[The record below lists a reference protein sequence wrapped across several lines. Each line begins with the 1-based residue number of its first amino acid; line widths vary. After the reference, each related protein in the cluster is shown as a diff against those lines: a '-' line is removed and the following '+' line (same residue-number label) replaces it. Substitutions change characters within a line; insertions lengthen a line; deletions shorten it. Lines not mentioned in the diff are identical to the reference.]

1 MEKIYSHMG
10 INEEKLGRNNSTI
23 LDNGKEI
30 IYKVTYSKELIVNM
44 EFIGQ
49 ENNGKSNVN
58 SCGWKRDSRY
68 YFKQLLNRHPE
79 YFSEENKWS
88 LEDGISPLCDKV
100 FIDYFPEYKPFL
112 GDKLIHH
119 HIGEDG
125 QSVALPAG
133 LHTGYGI
140 VHNVEKELGITKNG
154 RDFSNLVQCKYSSSN
169 NFDWEKDAD
178 EIMKT
183 VINKNS
189 VNNVNSKPKDIREK
203 SGKTKSGMKINKPN
217 WIWDNAPKIGG
228 IIGKNL
234 LKGAKKVG
242 PMLVTSILVPF
253 IIELIGGNNNK
264 NRGALNENSDTLN
277 ENSDTQQRKRNDSG
291 SDDEAIEFN
300 NREHLTPNKTGRRA
314 GTRMVNNV
322 EYSVRESP
330 EAIYYYKKEDGENH
344 N

>member
-30 IYKVTYSKELIVNM
+30 FYKVTYSKELIVNM

-58 SCGWKRDSRY
+58 NCGWKRDSRY

-133 LHTGYGI
+133 LHIGYGI
-140 VHNVEKELGITKNG
+140 VHNVEKELGITKNAH
-154 RDFSNLVQCKYSSSN
+154 DFSDLVQCKYSSSEK
-169 NFDWEKDAD
+169 FDWEKDAD

-189 VNNVNSKPKDIREK
+189 SNNVNSKPKDIREK
-203 SGKTKSGMKINKPN
+203 SGKTKSVMKIDKPN
-217 WIWDNAPKIGG
+217 IIWDIILKEG
-228 IIGKNL
+228 IIGKSL
-234 LKGAKKVG
+234 SKVAKKVVPILG
-242 PMLVTSILVPF
+242 FMLVPV
-253 IIELIGGNNNK
+253 IIKLIEGKDNI
-264 NRGALNENSDTLN
+264 NRDALN
-277 ENSDTQQRKRNDSG
+277 ENSDTQQKKRNDSG
-291 SDDEAIEFN
+291 RDDGYNEEYTSDDGFGDITHAS
-300 NREHLTPNKTGRRA
+300 RKEHIVKGHPQHYNTLEGRKL
-314 GTRMVNNV
+314 
-322 EYSVRESP
+322 
-330 EAIYYYKKEDGENH
+330 IYKEPFPRGKDKDV
-344 N
+344 